1 MSSLTA
7 PEWVSWLAENRLHR
21 LVPLYR
27 FGYIS
32 GARSR
37 LGRGALLAS
46 ACIDPI
52 EEAAI
57 KPSSPQLDEPR
68 RGRMAACGGM
78 RRQVPV
84 ALAVEPALPARGE
97 DRVRY
102 RGGGASGG
110 AGAGAPGRQHRGDRG
125 RRLPQQQGARGAR
138 RRARLGQGAAVA
150 LP

>member
-21 LVPLYR
+21 LVPYTALA
-27 FGYIS
+27 IS

-68 RGRMAACGGM
+68 RERIEAGLDI
-78 RRQVPV
+78 
-84 ALAVEPALPARGE
+84 ALAALRRIAE
-97 DRVRY
+97 RV
-102 RGGGASGG
+102 SGG
-110 AGAGAPGRQHRGDRG
+110 AMPGSEIEAARKALARIEAL
-125 RRLPQQQGARGAR
+125 LPEKVQQR
-138 RRARLGQGAAVA
+138 
-150 LP
+150 

>member
-32 GARSR
+32 GAPR

-68 RGRMAACGGM
+68 RERIEAGLDI
-78 RRQVPV
+78 
-84 ALAVEPALPARGE
+84 ALAALRRIAE
-97 DRVRY
+97 RV
-102 RGGGASGG
+102 SGG
-110 AGAGAPGRQHRGDRG
+110 AMPGSEIEAARKALARIEAL
-125 RRLPQQQGARGAR
+125 LPEKVQQR
-138 RRARLGQGAAVA
+138 
-150 LP
+150 

>member
-1 MSSLTA
+1 MSSITA

-68 RGRMAACGGM
+68 RERIEAGLDI
-78 RRQVPV
+78 
-84 ALAVEPALPARGE
+84 ALAALRRIAE
-97 DRVRY
+97 RV
-102 RGGGASGG
+102 SGG
-110 AGAGAPGRQHRGDRG
+110 AMPGSEIEAARKALARIEAL
-125 RRLPQQQGARGAR
+125 LPETVQQR
-138 RRARLGQGAAVA
+138 
-150 LP
+150 